1 MNSIKDNN
9 PENQHPTMTSSI
21 LSAAQKQALAL
32 FNESNDNRLLY
43 HTFERTNKVA
53 EMVQKI
59 ANGINASEDVQ
70 ETALLAAWF
79 HTTGFLTD
87 YNQGES
93 KSIELAEA
101 FLKKESYPAEKI
113 KRVLIALEA
122 TRPGQSPSN
131 EDQQLLMDGINAY
144 NASVDFFEQRPLLRL
159 EWELMQNRRISNIEW
174 NQTQLQYLLK
184 TKFSSAFAKLQF
196 EPSVA
201 QNILDQK
208 TRVEKD
214 KRNKFQLIDQKEGE
228 LRKFQGLEKRLPGDA
243 TQTFFRANYR
253 NHINLSNIA
262 DNKAN
267 IMISVNAILI
277 SVVIS
282 ILSYRNIPETNPM
295 VLLPVVIFLV
305 TGLTSLIFAVLS
317 IRPKVTS
324 LNQGEITPE
333 QAKKNIVFFG
343 NFVTMTIDQYE
354 EAVDAVLRD
363 GELLYGNMVRDLY
376 YLGKV
381 LDKKY
386 RFLTLSYNIFMGGF
400 VLTVVTFLT
409 AIFM

>member
-1 MNSIKDNN
+1 MNSRKDSN
-9 PENQHPTMTSSI
+9 PENQHPSMMSSM
-21 LSAAQKQALAL
+21 LAAAQKQVLGL
-32 FNESNDNRLLY
+32 FNQSTDNRLIY
-43 HTFERTNKVA
+43 HNYERTSKIVA
-53 EMVQKI
+53 SVQEV
-59 ANGINASEDVQ
+59 ANGIEATREVQ
-70 ETALLAAWF
+70 EIALLAAWF
-79 HTTGFLTD
+79 HSTGFLFD
-87 YNQGES
+87 YDQGET
-93 KSIELAEA
+93 KSVQLAEE
-101 FLKKESYPAEKI
+101 FLKEQSYPEDKT
-113 KRVLIALEA
+113 KKVLTCLDA
-122 TRPGQSPSN
+122 TKPGHAIETESQK
-131 EDQQLLMDGINAY
+131 LLMDGINGFNATY
-144 NASVDFFEQRPLLRL
+144 NFFEQRPLQRL
-159 EWELMQNRRISNIEW
+159 EWELIQNRRLSNIEW
-174 NQTQLQYLLK
+174 NQIQLQYLLK
-184 TKFSSAFAKLQF
+184 TKFHSAFAKLQF
-196 EPSVA
+196 EPLIA
-201 QNILDQK
+201 QNILSQK
-208 TRVEKD
+208 ARVEKD
-214 KRNKFQLIDQKEGE
+214 KLNKFQLVDQKEGE
-228 LRKFQGLEKRLPGDA
+228 LRKFQGLEKRLPSDA

-324 LNQGEITPE
+324 MNQGEITQE
-333 QAKKNIVFFG
+333 QAKRNIVFFG
-343 NFVTMTIDQYE
+343 NFVTMSVEQYE

-386 RFLTLSYNIFMGGF
+386 RFLTLSYNIFMAGF
-400 VLTVVTFLT
+400 ILTVITFLT
-409 AIFM
+409 AIFI